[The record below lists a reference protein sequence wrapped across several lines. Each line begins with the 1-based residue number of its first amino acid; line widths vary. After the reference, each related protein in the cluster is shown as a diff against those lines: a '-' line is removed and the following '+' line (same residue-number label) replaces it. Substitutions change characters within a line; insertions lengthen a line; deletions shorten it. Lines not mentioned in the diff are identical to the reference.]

1 MDGWTQGMV
10 DLLDQDRLEGV
21 TPLGWQAAF
30 LELLR
35 KSLESS
41 FAEHNHRIGRYRQ
54 ATGPRP
60 A

>member
-1 MDGWTQGMV
+1 
-10 DLLDQDRLEGV
+10 
-21 TPLGWQAAF
+21 
-30 LELLR
+30 
-35 KSLESS
+35 LESS